1 MTTPPFDWRTALGR
15 LSTGRSLA
23 TETAHDAMADIMAG
37 AATPAQ
43 IAAFIVALRI
53 KGETVEEMTGLV
65 AAMREASIN
74 VDVGVPVVDLVGT
87 GGDGAGTFNI
97 STTSAFIAAG
107 AGAKVAKHGNR
118 SASSQ
123 TGSADVLEALGVAID
138 LAPEQTATLVR
149 EEGFGF
155 FYARQYHPAMRHA
168 GPVRTQLGIPTVFNF
183 LGPLTNPANAEGY
196 AVGVSDPAMAEKMI
210 GVLAAL
216 GTERAFVFYGE
227 DGLDE
232 LTTTGPSYIYRLR
245 AGEITHAEFLP
256 EDFGVD
262 RARPEDLLG
271 GSPEENVEITKEVLA
286 GAAGPKLDICLVNA
300 SAALVAADIAEGFV
314 DGVAKARA
322 AVDSGAAVEVLERV
336 VARSRE
342 FTS

>member
-1 MTTPPFDWRTALGR
+1 MTTSTFDWRTALGM
-15 LSTGRSLA
+15 LSEGESL
-23 TETAHDAMADIMAG
+23 TTAMARAAMSDIMSG
-37 AATPAQ
+37 RATPAQ

-65 AAMREASIN
+65 AAMREASIT

-87 GGDGAGTFNI
+87 GGDRAGTFNI

-123 TGSADVLEALGVAID
+123 TGSADVLEALGVRID
-138 LAPEQTATLVR
+138 LEPEQTATLVR

-168 GPVRTQLGIPTVFNF
+168 GPVRSQLGIPTVFNF
-183 LGPLTNPANAEGY
+183 LGPLTNPASAEGY
-196 AVGVSDPAMAEKMI
+196 AVGVSDPTMAEKMI

-245 AGEITHAEFLP
+245 GGEITHAEFLP
-256 EDFGVD
+256 EDFKVD
-262 RARPEDLLG
+262 RAQPEDLRG
-271 GSPEENVEITKEVLA
+271 GSPAENVAITKSVLA
-286 GAAGPKLDICLVNA
+286 GEPGPKLDICLVNA
-300 SAALVAADIAEGFV
+300 SAALVAADVAEGFV
-314 DGVAKARA
+314 DGVVKARA
-322 AVDSGAAVEVLERV
+322 AVESGAAAAVLDRVAERSQSL
-336 VARSRE
+336 AS
-342 FTS
+342 

>member
-1 MTTPPFDWRTALGR
+1 MLSKGQSLTTE
-15 LSTGRSLA
+15 LSHA
-23 TETAHDAMADIMAG
+23 AMAEIMSG
-37 AATPAQ
+37 QATPAQ

-65 AAMREASIN
+65 AAMREASIR

-87 GGDGAGTFNI
+87 GGDGGKTFNI
-97 STTSAFIAAG
+97 STTAALIAAG

-118 SASSQ
+118 SASSLS
-123 TGSADVLEALGVAID
+123 GSADVLEALGVRID
-138 LAPEQTATLVR
+138 LEPEQTATLVR

-168 GPVRTQLGIPTVFNF
+168 GPVRTELGIPTVFNF
-183 LGPLTNPANAEGY
+183 LGPLTNPASADGY

-232 LTTTGPSYIYRLR
+232 LTTTAPSYIYRLR

-256 EDFGVD
+256 EDFKVD
-262 RARPEDLLG
+262 RAKPEDLLG
-271 GSPEENVEITKEVLA
+271 GSPAENVEITRAVLA
-286 GAAGPKLDICLVNA
+286 GEVGPKLDICLVNA
-300 SAALVAADIAEGFV
+300 SAALVAADVAEGFV
-314 DGVAKARA
+314 DGVAKARS
-322 AVDSGAAVEVLERV
+322 AVESGAAAAVLDRVIERSQ
-336 VARSRE
+336 AFGS
-342 FTS
+342 